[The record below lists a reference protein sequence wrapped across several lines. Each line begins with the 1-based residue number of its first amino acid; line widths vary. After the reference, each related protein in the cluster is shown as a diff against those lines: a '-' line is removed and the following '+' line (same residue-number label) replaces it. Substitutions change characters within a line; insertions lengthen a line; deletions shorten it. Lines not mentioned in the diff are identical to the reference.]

1 MASTVVAVSVT
12 VGVKRKR
19 SQSDGPKQFVC
30 DFPECG
36 QALKSKAWLTQHRRS
51 HSKENAPPASFEGLK
66 QHFKHKHIFGIPDGR
81 VWSCATGRFLDGSRS
96 HDYVVV
102 KITGKNIRRHRLNFE
117 IATGR
122 AIKPGMEVDHIVP
135 SREPEDGS
143 EWAPPDDSW
152 ANLQELTCEEHRR
165 KTHAD
170 NPGTGQKSGV
180 TRGFPVMMLHVASGK
195 EGRYDSI
202 TEAAKT
208 FADFGSR
215 LWNSTLAAIS
225 KRIREGSSEE
235 LRGYV
240 FYRCP
245 EHVAKQADQPGEVW
259 KDAVYD
265 DQPIRGVRVSTLG
278 RIQHRNGLR
287 TRGFIHQGRHTV
299 RIKIKNNLH
308 KIKVYNLVAWAFIG
322 PPPTSRHTVDHIDGD
337 CQNDIPDNLRWA
349 TKKEQGRNQTS
360 NRAIGMYDLQVKL
373 LHTYGTI
380 AEAAEENDLSK
391 RQVVYAAETGSRKT
405 GFIWKFE
412 PRVAASS
419 S

>member
-1 MASTVVAVSVT
+1 MARTVVAVSIT

-36 QALKSKAWLTQHRRS
+36 QTLKSKARLSFHKRS
-51 HSKENAPPASFEGLK
+51 HSKENAPPATFEGWK
-66 QHFKHKHIFGIPDGR
+66 QHFKYKHIFGIPDGR
-81 VWSCATGRFLDGSRS
+81 VWSCALGRFLNGTKQHGYIMLRIDG
-96 HDYVVV
+96 D
-102 KITGKNIRRHRLNFE
+102 IPRHRLNFE
-117 IATGR
+117 IAHGR
-122 AIKPGMEVDHIVP
+122 AIKPGMEVDHIVS

-143 EWAPPDDSW
+143 KWAPPDDSW
-152 ANLQELTCEEHRR
+152 VNLQELTSEEHRR

-208 FADFGSR
+208 FNDFGSR
-215 LWNSTLAAIS
+215 QWHSTLAAIT

-259 KDAVYD
+259 KDAIYD

-287 TRGFIHQGRHTV
+287 TRGFIHQGRHNV
-299 RIKIKNNLH
+299 KINLH

-322 PPPTSRHTVDHIDGD
+322 PPPTSRHTVDHVDGD
-337 CQNDIPDNLRWA
+337 CQNDVPDNLRWA
-349 TKKEQGRNQTS
+349 TKKEQGRNMKS
-360 NRAIGMYDLQVKL
+360 NKAVSKYDLQEKL

-380 AEAAEENDLSK
+380 AQAVEENGLST
-391 RQVVYAAETGSRKT
+391 RQVTYAAETGSRKT

-412 PRVAASS
+412 TQNAASS